1 MLVAI
6 VLLLAGCGG
15 TSDAGSCEPKTGEC
29 PNVCDAGPAQSGQ
42 LCSLDDRCACGLACK
57 DNGSGS
63 FVCQAY
69 DGESAGCTGC
79 EGGEPPGDTTTPPP
93 PSNGELLGSGG
104 AVPGAA
110 TLTVIAD
117 TLLNAPS
124 DLEFHPDHPNQIWV
138 ANHAN
143 DSLTVIV
150 NPGESNQKVYQFVSA
165 GHHFLGEVVSLAF
178 GDNETF
184 ATCGESQN
192 EQVEENP
199 PDFMGPVMWPADLDD
214 FLASPGN
221 VDGIHWDMLH
231 DTPLC
236 MGIAAAGGNAYYVFN
251 GLIGVI
257 DWYDFKEPHEP
268 GGGDHTDGLKKRF
281 LSPGVKREPGVPSHL
296 DYDMNTGW
304 LYVADT
310 GNSRVLRLDTNTG
323 EFVDILTHYSNENP
337 MDLYSGIKGEQVVS
351 AASGHL
357 VSPSGIIR
365 HEGVLYVTDNA
376 NGKIQAFD
384 DAGALIN
391 SLDTGLAPG
400 ALSGLDVGPDNRLY
414 LVDRLANRVLR
425 VDPN

>member
-1 MLVAI
+1 M
-6 VLLLAGCGG
+6 
-15 TSDAGSCEPKTGEC
+15 
-29 PNVCDAGPAQSGQ
+29 
-42 LCSLDDRCACGLACK
+42 
-57 DNGSGS
+57 
-63 FVCQAY
+63 AY
-69 DGESAGCTGC
+69 DGENAGCTGC
-79 EGGEPPGDTTTPPP
+79 EGGEPPADTAAPPP

-117 TLLNAPS
+117 TLLDEPS

-138 ANHAN
+138 ANHGN
-143 DSLTVIV
+143 DSLAVIV
-150 NPGESNQKVYQFVSA
+150 NPGESNQKIHQFVSA

-178 GDNETF
+178 GDQDTF

-192 EQVEENP
+192 EQVPENP
-199 PDFMGPVMWPADLDD
+199 PSFMGPALWPSDL
-214 FLASPGN
+214 FTFMASPGN

-236 MGIAAAGGNAYYVFN
+236 MGIAAETANAFYVFN
-251 GLIGVI
+251 GLKGVI

-296 DYDMNTGW
+296 ELDHETGW

-310 GNSRVLRLDTNTG
+310 GNSRVLRMDINSGEYVDDLANYGDENALQLYTG
-323 EFVDILTHYSNENP
+323 AKAELI
-337 MDLYSGIKGEQVVS
+337 VS
-351 AASGHL
+351 TASGHL
-357 VSPSGIIR
+357 QSPSGLTR
-365 HEGVLYVTDNA
+365 HQGLLYVSDNA
-376 NGKIQAFD
+376 TGKIQAFD
-384 DAGALIN
+384 SDGALVN

-400 ALSGLDVGPDNRLY
+400 ALSGMDVGPDNRLY